1 MAKFNTKAKDNMP
14 LVNAKRDEVIIY
26 PEKYEIKDNTTNH
39 GNTVEINMT
48 LVTSSSL
55 IDEAVTK
62 EFLDFVKKLGEKNS
76 QINIINQ
83 LTLETKTTFS
93 HFESKKEI
101 TVKLKLNNNT
111 LLVPELK
118 MKVRKFLEQ
127 FAPAPYMGNT
137 DEFD

>member
-1 MAKFNTKAKDNMP
+1 MARFNTKTKDNIP
-14 LVNAKRDEVIIY
+14 LVNAKRGEVVY
-26 PEKYEIKDNTTNH
+26 PENYEIKDNTTNH

-55 IDEAVTK
+55 IDEVVTK
-62 EFLDFVKKLGEKNS
+62 EFLDFVKKFGEKNS

-93 HFESKKEI
+93 RFESKKEI